1 MTKQK
6 QKQKQKQTQ
15 TQTKKCEKKLSF
27 LKLLTK
33 GRFAEAEILLAN
45 NPQLKSVLLHLPGLR
60 HTKFFKERIRFY
72 KNYARQNKMA
82 STLRG
87 DDRDQLR
94 DAFAQ
99 SHCKTRALKKACSDL
114 LDSYDIAAFTT
125 KISRIR
131 FNQMLRRRK
140 KQRRLGL

>member
-1 MTKQK
+1 MTNNIKDK
-6 QKQKQKQTQ
+6 
-15 TQTKKCEKKLSF
+15 EKLSF
-27 LKLLTK
+27 LQLLAK
-33 GRFAEAEILLAN
+33 GRFAEAEILLSN

-60 HTKFFKERIRFY
+60 HTRFFKERIRFY

-114 LDSYDIAAFTT
+114 LDSYDVAAFTT

-131 FNQMLRRRK
+131 FNQMLRRRR
-140 KQRRLGL
+140 QRTNRL

>member
-1 MTKQK
+1 VQKNCIEPYKGENMTNNIKDK
-6 QKQKQKQTQ
+6 
-15 TQTKKCEKKLSF
+15 EKLSF
-27 LKLLTK
+27 LQLLAK
-33 GRFAEAEILLAN
+33 GRFAEAEILLSN

-60 HTKFFKERIRFY
+60 HTRFFKERIRFY

-114 LDSYDIAAFTT
+114 LDSYDVAAFTT

-131 FNQMLRRRK
+131 FNQMLRRRR
-140 KQRRLGL
+140 QRTNRL